1 MEPSKL
7 RPLVEHFALLP
18 DPRVDR
24 TKRHLLLDIV
34 VVAVCA
40 VIGGAD
46 TWVDIEEYGRAKY
59 EWLKRFLPLPN
70 GIPSHDT
77 FARVFARLEP
87 EAFRTCFLAW
97 LTEVQERLGGPLAS
111 QLVASDGKAVRHSF
125 DRAIERGP
133 LHLVSAWATAAHL
146 VLGQVAVEQ
155 KSNEIT
161 AIPTLLQLLELSGCI
176 VTIDAMGTQKEIA
189 KTIREREADYVLA
202 LKGNQGT
209 LHEDVALLFEWAD
222 AQRYRDLVHTTYE
235 THTTG
240 HGREERRRTTVTND
254 LAGLRGY
261 EDWVGLQTVA
271 MVEAW
276 RTEGAVVSYER
287 RYYISSLGPD
297 AQRIAESVRG
307 HWAIENELH
316 WVLDVAFR
324 EDDSR
329 IRKGHAP
336 ENFAM
341 LRHIALNLLKQEK
354 TNRHGVK
361 VKRNRAGWDNDYL
374 QTVLGI

>member
-1 MEPSKL
+1 MEPSTL

-24 TKRHLLLDIV
+24 TNRHLLLDIV

-40 VIGGAD
+40 VICGAD
-46 TWVDIEEYGRAKY
+46 TWVGIEEYGRAKY

-70 GIPSHDT
+70 GIPSPDP
-77 FARVFARLEP
+77 FARVFARLAP
-87 EAFRTCFLAW
+87 EAFRPCFLAW
-97 LTEVQERLGGPLAS
+97 LAEAQERREEPLAS
-111 QLVASDGKAVRHSF
+111 HLVAIDGKAARHSV
-125 DRAIERGP
+125 DRAMGRGP

-161 AIPTLLQLLELSGCI
+161 AIPTLLQVLELAGCI
-176 VTIDAMGTQKEIA
+176 VTIAAMGTQKEIA
-189 KTIREREADYVLA
+189 KTIGEREADYVLA

-209 LHEDVALLFEWAD
+209 LQEDVALRFEWAD
-222 AQRYRDLVHTTYE
+222 ARQYRDLVHTTYE

-261 EDWVGLQTVA
+261 EDWPGLQTVA

-276 RTEGAVVSYER
+276 RTEEGVGSYER

-316 WVLDVAFR
+316 GVLDVAFC

-341 LRHIALNLLKQEK
+341 LRPIASNMLKQEK

-361 VKRNRAGWDNDYL
+361 VKRNRAGWDNDSL

>member
-1 MEPSKL
+1 MATSQL
-7 RPLVEHFALLP
+7 GRLSEHFARLP

-34 VVAVCA
+34 VIAVCA
-40 VIGGAD
+40 VICGAD
-46 TWVDIEEYGRAKY
+46 TWVDIEEYGRAKH
-59 EWLKRFLPLPN
+59 EWLQRFLALPH

-77 FARVFARLEP
+77 FARVFARLKP

-97 LTEVQERLGGPLAS
+97 LTEVQQQIGGPLAG
-111 QLVASDGKAVRHSF
+111 QLVAIDGKTARHSF
-125 DRAIERGP
+125 DRAIDRGP
-133 LHLVSAWATAAHL
+133 LHMVSAWATAAHL

-176 VTIDAMGTQKEIA
+176 VTIDAMGTQREIA
-189 KTIREREADYVLA
+189 QTVIEQEADYVLA
-202 LKGNQGT
+202 LKGNHGT
-209 LHEDVALLFEWAD
+209 LQADVALLFAWAD
-222 AQRYRDLVHTTYE
+222 AQQYRDLGHQTDE
-235 THTTG
+235 THETG
-240 HGREERRRTTVTND
+240 HGREERRRTTVTNEI
-254 LAGLRGY
+254 AGLRGY
-261 EDWVGLQTVA
+261 EDWLGLQTVA

-276 RTEGAVVSYER
+276 RTQGDVGSYER
-287 RYYISSLGPD
+287 RYYLSSLGLD
-297 AQRIAESVRG
+297 AKRIAESVRG
-307 HWAIENELH
+307 HWTIENALH
-316 WVLDVAFR
+316 WVLDIAFR

-341 LRHIALNLLKQEK
+341 LRHMALNLLKQET
-354 TNRHGVK
+354 TNRHGIK

-374 QTVLGI
+374 RTVLGI

>member
-1 MEPSKL
+1 METSKL
-7 RPLVEHFALLP
+7 RPLVEHFARLP

-34 VVAVCA
+34 VIAVCA
-40 VIGGAD
+40 VICGAD
-46 TWVDIEEYGRAKY
+46 TWVDIEEYGRAKC

-97 LTEVQERLGGPLAS
+97 LTEVQEQIGGPLAS
-111 QLVASDGKAVRHSF
+111 QLVAIDGKAARHSF
-125 DRAIERGP
+125 DRAIDRGP
-133 LHLVSAWATAAHL
+133 LQMVSAWATAAHL
-146 VLGQVAVEQ
+146 VLGQVAVDQ

-161 AIPTLLQLLELSGCI
+161 AIPTLLQLLELSGCV

-189 KTIREREADYVLA
+189 KTIREQEADYVLA

-222 AQRYRDLVHTTYE
+222 AQQYRDVVHMTYE
-235 THTTG
+235 THNTG

-254 LAGLRGY
+254 ITGLRGY

-276 RTEGAVVSYER
+276 RTQGGAVSYER
-287 RYYISSLGPD
+287 RYYISSLGLD
-297 AQRIAESVRG
+297 AKRMAESVRG
-307 HWAIENELH
+307 HWAIENALH
-316 WVLDVAFR
+316 WVLDIAFR

-341 LRHIALNLLKQEK
+341 LRHRALNLLKQEK
-354 TNRHGVK
+354 THRHGVK

-374 QTVLGI
+374 LTVLGI

>member
-1 MEPSKL
+1 METSQL
-7 RPLVEHFALLP
+7 GRLSEHFARLP

-34 VVAVCA
+34 VIAVCA
-40 VIGGAD
+40 VICGAD

-59 EWLKRFLPLPN
+59 EWLKRFLPLPH

-77 FARVFARLEP
+77 FARVFARLKP

-97 LTEVQERLGGPLAS
+97 LTEVQAQVGEPLAS
-111 QLVASDGKAVRHSF
+111 HLVAIDGKAARHSF
-125 DRAIERGP
+125 DRAIDRGP
-133 LHLVSAWATAAHL
+133 LPLVSAWATAAHL
-146 VLGQVAVEQ
+146 VLGQVAVDQ

-189 KTIREREADYVLA
+189 QTIQEQEADYVLA

-209 LHEDVALLFEWAD
+209 LHADVALLFEWAD
-222 AQRYRDLVHTTYE
+222 AQQYRDLVHQTYE
-235 THTTG
+235 THETG

-254 LAGLRGY
+254 LTGLRGY

-276 RTEGAVVSYER
+276 RTQGEVVSYER
-287 RYYISSLGPD
+287 RYYISSLGLD
-297 AQRIAESVRG
+297 AKRIAERVRG
-307 HWAIENELH
+307 HWAIENALH
-316 WVLDVAFR
+316 WVLDIAFR

-341 LRHIALNLLKQEK
+341 LRHMALNLLKQEK
-354 TNRHGVK
+354 TNRHGMK

-374 QTVLGI
+374 LTVLGI

>member
-1 MEPSKL
+1 METSQL
-7 RPLVEHFALLP
+7 GRLSEHFAQLP

-34 VVAVCA
+34 VIAVCA
-40 VIGGAD
+40 VICGAD

-59 EWLKRFLPLPN
+59 EWLKRFLPLPH

-77 FARVFARLEP
+77 FARVFARLRP

-97 LTEVQERLGGPLAS
+97 LTEVQEQIGGPFAS
-111 QLVASDGKAVRHSF
+111 QLVAIDGKAARHSF
-125 DRAIERGP
+125 DRAIDRGP
-133 LHLVSAWATAAHL
+133 LHMVSAWATAAHL

-161 AIPTLLQLLELSGCI
+161 ASPSLLQLLELSGCV

-189 KTIREREADYVLA
+189 KTIRAQEADYVLA

-209 LHEDVALLFEWAD
+209 LHEDVALLFAWAD
-222 AQRYRDLVHTTYE
+222 AQQYRDVVHQTYE
-235 THTTG
+235 TYNTG
-240 HGREERRRTTVTND
+240 HGREERRRTTVTDD
-254 LAGLRGY
+254 LTGLRGY
-261 EDWVGLQTVA
+261 EAWVGLQTVA

-276 RTEGAVVSYER
+276 RTQGDAVSYER
-287 RYYISSLGPD
+287 RYYISSLGLD
-297 AQRIAESVRG
+297 AKQLAESVRG
-307 HWAIENELH
+307 HWAIENALH
-316 WVLDVAFR
+316 WVLDIAFR
-324 EDDSR
+324 EDDCR

-354 TNRHGVK
+354 TNRHGMK

-374 QTVLGI
+374 LTVLGI

>member
-1 MEPSKL
+1 METSQL
-7 RPLVEHFALLP
+7 GRLSEHFAQLP

-34 VVAVCA
+34 VIAVCA
-40 VIGGAD
+40 VICGAD

-59 EWLKRFLPLPN
+59 EWLKRFLPLPH

-77 FARVFARLEP
+77 FARVFVRLRP

-97 LTEVQERLGGPLAS
+97 LTEVQERLGGPCAS
-111 QLVASDGKAVRHSF
+111 PLVAIDGKAARHSF
-125 DRAIERGP
+125 DRAIDRGP
-133 LHLVSAWATAAHL
+133 LHMVSAWATAAHL

-155 KSNEIT
+155 KSNEIS
-161 AIPTLLQLLELSGCI
+161 AIPTLLQLLELSGCV

-189 KTIREREADYVLA
+189 QTIRDQDADYVLA

-222 AQRYRDLVHTTYE
+222 AQQYRDVAHQTYE
-235 THTTG
+235 THNIG
-240 HGREERRRTTVTND
+240 HGREERRRTTVTTD
-254 LAGLRGY
+254 LTGLRGA
-261 EDWVGLQTVA
+261 EAWVGLQTVA

-276 RTEGAVVSYER
+276 RTQGVTVSYER
-287 RYYISSLGPD
+287 RYYISSLGLD
-297 AQRIAESVRG
+297 AKQMAESVRG
-307 HWAIENELH
+307 HWAIENALH
-316 WVLDVAFR
+316 WVLDIAFR

-354 TNRHGVK
+354 TNRHGMK

-374 QTVLGI
+374 LTVLGI

>member
-1 MEPSKL
+1 METSQL
-7 RPLVEHFALLP
+7 GRLSEHFARLP

-34 VVAVCA
+34 VIAVCA
-40 VIGGAD
+40 VICGAD
-46 TWVDIEEYGRAKY
+46 TWVDIEAYGRAKY
-59 EWLKRFLPLPN
+59 EWLKRFLPLPH

-77 FARVFARLEP
+77 FARVFARLKP

-97 LTEVQERLGGPLAS
+97 LTEIQEQIGGSLAS
-111 QLVASDGKAVRHSF
+111 QLVAIDGKAARHSF
-125 DRAIERGP
+125 DRAIDRGP

-161 AIPTLLQLLELSGCI
+161 AIPTLLQLLELSGCV

-189 KTIREREADYVLA
+189 KTIRDQEADYVLA
-202 LKGNQGT
+202 LKGNQGM
-209 LHEDVALLFEWAD
+209 LHEDVALLFEWAA
-222 AQRYRDLVHTTYE
+222 AQQYRDVVHQTYE
-235 THTTG
+235 THNTG
-240 HGREERRRTTVTND
+240 HGREERRRTTVTTD
-254 LAGLRGY
+254 LTGLRGY
-261 EDWVGLQTVA
+261 EDWAGLQTVA

-276 RTEGAVVSYER
+276 RTQGDAVSYER
-287 RYYISSLGPD
+287 RYYISSLGLD
-297 AQRIAESVRG
+297 AKQMAESVRG
-307 HWAIENELH
+307 PWAIENALH
-316 WVLDVAFR
+316 WVLDIAFR

-341 LRHIALNLLKQEK
+341 LRHMALNLLKQEK
-354 TNRHGVK
+354 TNRHGMK
-361 VKRNRAGWDNDYL
+361 AKRNRAGWDNDYL
-374 QTVLGI
+374 LTVLGI

>member
-1 MEPSKL
+1 METSQL
-7 RPLVEHFALLP
+7 GRLSEHFAQLP

-24 TKRHLLLDIV
+24 TKRHLLLDMV
-34 VVAVCA
+34 VMAVCA
-40 VIGGAD
+40 VMCGAD

-59 EWLKRFLPLPN
+59 AWLKSFLPLPH
-70 GIPSHDT
+70 GIPSHAT
-77 FARVFARLEP
+77 FARGFARLRP

-97 LTEVQERLGGPLAS
+97 LTEVQEQIGGPLAS
-111 QLVASDGKAVRHSF
+111 QLVAIDGKAARHTF
-125 DRAIERGP
+125 DRAIDRGP
-133 LHLVSAWATAAHL
+133 LHRVSAWATAAHL

-161 AIPTLLQLLELSGCI
+161 AIPTLLQLLELSGCV

-189 KTIREREADYVLA
+189 KTIREQEADYGLA

-222 AQRYRDLVHTTYE
+222 AQQYRDVVHQTYE
-235 THTTG
+235 TYNTG
-240 HGREERRRTTVTND
+240 HGREERRRTTVTDD
-254 LAGLRGY
+254 LTGLRGY
-261 EDWVGLQTVA
+261 ENWVGLQTIA

-276 RTEGAVVSYER
+276 RTQGDAVSYER
-287 RYYISSLGPD
+287 RYYISSLGLD
-297 AQRIAESVRG
+297 AKQLAESVRG
-307 HWAIENELH
+307 HWAIENALH
-316 WVLDVAFR
+316 WVLDIAFR
-324 EDDSR
+324 EDDCR

-354 TNRHGVK
+354 TTRHGMK
-361 VKRNRAGWDNDYL
+361 VKRNRAGWDNDS
-374 QTVLGI
+374 

>member
-7 RPLVEHFALLP
+7 RPLVEQFALLP

-24 TKRHLLLDIV
+24 TKRHLLLDIIV
-34 VVAVCA
+34 IAVCA
-40 VIGGAD
+40 VICGAD
-46 TWVDIEEYGRAKY
+46 TSVDIEEYGRAKY
-59 EWLKRFLPLPN
+59 AWLKRLLPLPH

-77 FARVFARLEP
+77 FGRVLARLEP

-97 LTEVQERLGGPLAS
+97 LTEVQERIGGPLAS
-111 QLVASDGKAVRHSF
+111 QVVAHDGKAARHSF
-125 DRAIERGP
+125 DRAIDRGP
-133 LHLVSAWATAAHL
+133 LPLVSAWATAAHL

-161 AIPTLLQLLELSGCI
+161 AIPMLLQLLELSGCI

-189 KTIREREADYVLA
+189 KTIREQEADYVLA

-209 LHEDVALLFEWAD
+209 LHEDVALLFEWAH
-222 AQRYRDLVHTTYE
+222 AQRYRDLVHMTYE

-254 LAGLRGY
+254 ITGLRGY
-261 EDWVGLQTVA
+261 EDWLGLQTVA
-271 MVEAW
+271 MVETW
-276 RTEGAVVSYER
+276 RTQGDTVSYER
-287 RYYISSLGPD
+287 RYDISSLGLD
-297 AQRIAESVRG
+297 AQRMAENVRG
-307 HWAIENELH
+307 HWAIENTLY
-316 WVLDVAFR
+316 WVLDIAFR

-341 LRHIALNLLKQEK
+341 LRHIALNRLKQET
-354 TNRHGVK
+354 TNRHGMK
-361 VKRNRAGWDNDYL
+361 VKRTRTGRDNAYL